1 MLFMPYQ
8 ERDEALVRSWIESE
22 RQFYQWSS
30 GVLGPW
36 PMPEGKL
43 NEFYRE
49 WKQSHKYLTFCSCDD
64 DMHPVGQMILRYP
77 DEDRRHIRFG
87 FILIDPAKRGQGL
100 GRQMLELAI
109 RYARDF
115 LKAEDVC
122 LGVYSNN
129 PGAVALY
136 EKLGFRATGEVEE
149 SHYMGETWYCRE
161 MLLTL

>member
-49 WKQSHKYLTFCSCDD
+49 
-64 DMHPVGQMILRYP
+64 
-77 DEDRRHIRFG
+77 
-87 FILIDPAKRGQGL
+87 
-100 GRQMLELAI
+100 
-109 RYARDF
+109 
-115 LKAEDVC
+115 
-122 LGVYSNN
+122 
-129 PGAVALY
+129 
-136 EKLGFRATGEVEE
+136 
-149 SHYMGETWYCRE
+149 
-161 MLLTL
+161 

>member
-8 ERDEALVRSWIESE
+8 ERDEALVRSWIASE
-22 RQFYQWSS
+22 KQFYQWSS

-36 PMPEGKL
+36 PMPAGTL
-43 NEFYRE
+43 NAFYRE
-49 WKQSHKYLTFCSCDD
+49 WKQNHKYLVFCGCDD
-64 DMHPVGQMILRYP
+64 DMQPLGQMILRYP
-77 DEDRRHIRFG
+77 DEDRRHVRFG
-87 FILIDPAKRGQGL
+87 FILIDPARRGQGL

-109 RYARDF
+109 RYAREF

-136 EKLGFRATGEVEE
+136 EKLGFRDTGEVEE
-149 SHYMGETWYCRE
+149 SHYMGEIWYCRE
-161 MLLTL
+161 MLLKL

>member
-8 ERDEALVRSWIESE
+8 ERDEALVRSWIASE
-22 RQFYQWSS
+22 KQFYQWSS

-36 PMPEGKL
+36 PMPAGTL
-43 NEFYRE
+43 NAFYRE
-49 WKQSHKYLTFCSCDD
+49 WKQIHKYLVFCGCDD
-64 DMHPVGQMILRYP
+64 DMRPLGQMILRYP
-77 DEDRRHIRFG
+77 DEDRRHVRFG
-87 FILIDPAKRGQGL
+87 FILIDPARRGQGL

-109 RYARDF
+109 RYAREF

-136 EKLGFRATGEVEE
+136 KKLGFRDTREVEE

-161 MLLTL
+161 MLLKL